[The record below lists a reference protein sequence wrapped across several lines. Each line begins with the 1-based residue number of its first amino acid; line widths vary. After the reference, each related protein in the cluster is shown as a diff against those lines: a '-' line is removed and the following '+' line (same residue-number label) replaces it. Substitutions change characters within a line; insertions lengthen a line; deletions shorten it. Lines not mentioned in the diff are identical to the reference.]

1 MIERG
6 YTLTKPFLQ
15 SVQGS
20 RSLNNIIELE
30 EGIQA
35 WREYMKAHCAT
46 DVSIRQPTKVDTRT
60 RLRRHSI
67 DVSSPS
73 QDVVREDFQKLRATV
88 LSASGAEVKITACIA
103 SPDRGGLRKSITFSA
118 KSGHQGFGSPKN
130 SAEYVA
136 EQLLGELDKAAAQVI
151 SLNHT

>member
-1 MIERG
+1 MKRG
-6 YTLTKPFLQ
+6 YTLTKPFIQ

-20 RSLNNIIELE
+20 RNLNNIIELE

-35 WREYMKAHCAT
+35 WREYMKAHSAT
-46 DVSIRQPTKVDTRT
+46 DVSIRQPTKGETRT
-60 RLRRHSI
+60 KLRRHSI

-73 QDVVREDFQKLRATV
+73 QDVVREDFLRTTV
-88 LSASGAEVKITACIA
+88 LSASGAEVKITACVA

>member
-1 MIERG
+1 MKRG
-6 YTLTKPFLQ
+6 YTLTKPFIQ

-20 RSLNNIIELE
+20 RNLNNIIELE

-35 WREYMKAHCAT
+35 WREYMKAHCAI
-46 DVSIRQPTKVDTRT
+46 DVSIKQPTKGESRT
-60 RLRRHSI
+60 KLRRHSI

-73 QDVVREDFQKLRATV
+73 QDVVREDFLRATV

>member
-1 MIERG
+1 MKRG
-6 YTLTKPFLQ
+6 YTLTKPFIQ

-20 RSLNNIIELE
+20 RNLNNIIELE

-46 DVSIRQPTKVDTRT
+46 DVSIRQPTKGESRT
-60 RLRRHSI
+60 KLRRHSI

-73 QDVVREDFQKLRATV
+73 QDVVREDFLRTTV
-88 LSASGAEVKITACIA
+88 LSASGAEVKITACVA